1 MCPKSF
7 DNCCA
12 LSYNHGIKLNH
23 TSRQY
28 NYGLMVR
35 KFLPFRRQGTTI
47 GSKGNL
53 SLFVLAGGNLLF
65 LLTMELLKE
74 KITQYGQVIGTEI
87 LKVDSFLNHQLD
99 VGLLCEMGK
108 DVYNHFAD
116 CAINKILTIEAS
128 GIGYAC
134 MAAQFFNCNVV
145 FAKKARAANQS
156 GNVYASTVHS
166 FTHGNDYT
174 ATVDRRYLGPDDHV
188 LLMDDFL
195 ARGEA
200 VHGLLD
206 ICRQAGATVEGIAI
220 AIEKGFQPGGVN
232 LRAQGYRL
240 YSQAIVMSM
249 TEQGVVFAE

>member
-1 MCPKSF
+1 M
-7 DNCCA
+7 
-12 LSYNHGIKLNH
+12 
-23 TSRQY
+23 Q
-28 NYGLMVR
+28 
-35 KFLPFRRQGTTI
+35 
-47 GSKGNL
+47 
-53 SLFVLAGGNLLF
+53 
-65 LLTMELLKE
+65 LLKE

-108 DVYNHFAD
+108 DVYDHFAD
-116 CAINKILTIEAS
+116 CAVNKILTVEAS

-134 MAAQFFNCNVV
+134 MAAQFFHCPVV

-156 GNVYASTVHS
+156 ADVYAATVHS
-166 FTHGNDYT
+166 FTHGNTYT

-200 VHGLLD
+200 VHGLLEL
-206 ICRQAGATVEGIAI
+206 CRQAGATVEGIAI
-220 AIEKGFQPGGVN
+220 AIEKGFQPGGIN

-240 YSQAIVMSM
+240 YSQAIVMAMS
-249 TEQGVVFAE
+249 EDGGVVFAE